1 MSDVA
6 AGGVGLTAVQYALRL
21 GALVYATAGKEAALR
36 FVFVNAGPP
45 VFLHDPDWSTGTIV
59 WAGQAEPAS
68 SNGCDMCGPTAVRD
82 AIASSV
88 SLKTCCFGQR
98 PSQVTGR
105 KFEGRQQVRGR
116 TGQSACKGKFCNDR
130 CGPEQSQNL
139 GRVQLLYVEY

>member
-45 VFLHDPDWSTGTIV
+45 VFLHDPLAQSY
-59 WAGQAEPAS
+59 GQDKRSLLRRMGVTCVAPLRF
-68 SNGCDMCGPTAVRD
+68 RD